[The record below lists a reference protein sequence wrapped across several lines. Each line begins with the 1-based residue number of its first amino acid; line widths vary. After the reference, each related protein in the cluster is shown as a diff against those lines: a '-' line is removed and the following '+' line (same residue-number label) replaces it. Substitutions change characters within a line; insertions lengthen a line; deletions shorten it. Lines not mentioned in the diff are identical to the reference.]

1 MMSRAEVTCELLLR
15 VSAVYKH
22 VFITFKFEEDPS
34 VGKNIAQL
42 GDFAVALSR
51 GEVDAESVDK
61 VINNLDKL
69 GVLPWDKTKVFTRDL
84 TQCLKAFAG
93 FLQGTQ
99 DIPRGYAA
107 YPQGVHRI
115 SPRGMQDILRGYT
128 GYP

>member
-1 MMSRAEVTCELLLR
+1 MSRAEVTCELLLR

-22 VFITFKFEEDPS
+22 VFITLKFVEDPS

-51 GEVDAESVDK
+51 GEVDAESVNE

-69 GVLPWDKTKVFTRDL
+69 GVLLWDKTKVFTRDI

-99 DIPRGYAA
+99 DILRGYAA
-107 YPQGVHRI
+107 YP
-115 SPRGMQDILRGYT
+115 
-128 GYP
+128 

>member
-22 VFITFKFEEDPS
+22 VFITLKFEEDPS

-51 GEVDAESVDK
+51 GEVDAESVDE
-61 VINNLDKL
+61 VLNNLDKL
-69 GVLPWDKTKVFTRDL
+69 GVLPWDKTKVFFKRL
-84 TQCLKAFAG
+84 NIMFKSFCRISAG
-93 FLQGTQ
+93 YTGYPKGVCSISLGGTQ
-99 DIPRGYAA
+99 DIPKGYA
-107 YPQGVHRI
+107 
-115 SPRGMQDILRGYT
+115 